1 MIGPLRSSVSM
12 ICSAPFPPHSA
23 PLRPIFLALQAGLNP
38 FSQGP
43 EVADSLNFVVRQ
55 LDAEMT
61 FEAGE
66 PPPGLQ
72 AVDAESLGTILA
84 PGERSGERAKTV
96 SRPGRHL
103 PGRLRYACQSP

>member
-61 FEAGE
+61 FEAGRHLQ
-66 PPPGLQ
+66 PLQ
-72 AVDAESLGTILA
+72 ACEAEALEKIVPPTG
-84 PGERSGERAKTV
+84 RSGGQATRGR
-96 SRPGRHL
+96 RP
-103 PGRLRYACQSP
+103 SPPLL